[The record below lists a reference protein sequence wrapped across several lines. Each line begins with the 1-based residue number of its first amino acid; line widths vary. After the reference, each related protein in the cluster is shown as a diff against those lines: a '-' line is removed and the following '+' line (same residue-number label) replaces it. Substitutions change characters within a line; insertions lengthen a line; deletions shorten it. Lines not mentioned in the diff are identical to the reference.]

1 MASEARAWTW
11 WPSMTSWPCRWSTE
25 SMNTFSGIWKA
36 EEAKE
41 SNPAVRVVVAR
52 LKRESRLSWSHGGIP
67 WEGRSCPMGCPA
79 PLDLDLGGLGASSSS
94 SSHVHG
100 GDAGRERLRKAFLP
114 FELLNGD
121 SGLDC
126 GGICLPF
133 WVSGSLESRLD
144 SRHCTF
150 GVWWWCEECRTS
162 WSLLRERSLPA
173 ERKMEALVS
182 ESIL

>member
-1 MASEARAWTW
+1 
-11 WPSMTSWPCRWSTE
+11 
-25 SMNTFSGIWKA
+25 
-36 EEAKE
+36 
-41 SNPAVRVVVAR
+41 
-52 LKRESRLSWSHGGIP
+52 
-67 WEGRSCPMGCPA
+67 MGCPA

-133 WVSGSLESRLD
+133 
-144 SRHCTF
+144 
-150 GVWWWCEECRTS
+150 
-162 WSLLRERSLPA
+162 
-173 ERKMEALVS
+173 
-182 ESIL
+182 